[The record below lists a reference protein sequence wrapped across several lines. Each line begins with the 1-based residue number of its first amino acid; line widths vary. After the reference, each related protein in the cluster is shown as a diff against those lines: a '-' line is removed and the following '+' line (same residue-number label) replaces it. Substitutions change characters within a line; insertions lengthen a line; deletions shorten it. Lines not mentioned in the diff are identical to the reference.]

1 MITLERKNLDNI
13 QEKIEDKILA
23 YRECNDAKKKRVLYL
38 SIVEQTMYIVKQV
51 ASNITVPAGMTYD
64 DLIQVG
70 TLGLIKAV
78 DFYEFGKNTKF
89 STYAQYFVRG
99 EILHYLRDNAP
110 IVKAPRAL
118 QELIFKIT
126 NAIKDLKQH
135 GIINPSAEQISEI
148 VEVEPEKI
156 QEVLEIISNKLTISI
171 DQFNEDDEDFSLLDK
186 VAFSEYKDEFGLY
199 ENRLLL
205 TDLLSQLPSD
215 LKEIIE
221 WSYIEGFT
229 QSEIAKKLDI
239 SQMQVSRKIKKALNI
254 MYKILTSQGEE

>member
-1 MITLERKNLDNI
+1 MDSS
-13 QEKIEDKILA
+13 QEKIENKIVA

-38 SIVEQTMYIVKQV
+38 SIVEQAMYIVKQV
-51 ASNITVPAGMTYD
+51 ASNITIPSGMTYD
-64 DLIQVG
+64 DIIQVG
-70 TLGLIKAV
+70 TLGLIKAI
-78 DFYEFGKNTKF
+78 DFYELGKNTKF

-99 EILHYLRDNAP
+99 EILHYLRDNVP

-118 QELIFKIT
+118 QELVSKIT
-126 NAIKDLKQH
+126 NAIKELKQQ
-135 GIINPSAEQISEI
+135 GITNPTAEQISET
-148 VEVEPEKI
+148 VNVEPSKVE
-156 QEVLEIISNKLTISI
+156 EVLEIMSNKYTISI
-171 DQFNEDDEDFSLLDK
+171 DQINDDEEDFSLLDK
-186 VAFSEYKDEFGLY
+186 ISFSEYKDEFGLY
-199 ENRLLL
+199 ENKLFL

-229 QSEIAKKLDI
+229 QSEIARKLNI